1 MTDSKYRQ
9 DNSISFKHC
18 RMSGWRAFL
27 WMLVTVICM
36 AIAVPNE
43 AEAAKKRSS
52 KAKTTATAKKKTA
65 TRNTAKK
72 TASTAKS
79 TSSSKKRKTTSK
91 SRKGSSSRRR
101 AGSSSSKGGNW
112 ALTAAD
118 VNPDSKSPEVKAK
131 KSSKRQVTVERPD
144 LEAIRVATLDP
155 KNPMY
160 FPKLMKKFNRNDTTM
175 TADEFRHLYLGYMFQ
190 EDYDPYRE
198 SPYSSVT
205 DAYRNKTSHSKEE
218 IDTIRK
224 YAELTLLDN
233 PFDLRQ
239 MSFLVHV
246 LKERRKDMSA
256 KIWEYRLEHLLG
268 AIKSTGTGENEENA
282 WFVIYPAHEYDM
294 VQLMG
299 YHAVDA
305 DFIEPGFD
313 YLIVEPEEETAR
325 RLRDKVQKGFYF
337 DVRQIHQQYELK
349 HPEDGNEED
358 EASDAAIDEESA
370 EDPDDIPAEEDPDDT
385 PAEEDPDDIPAEE
398 NPDDIP
404 AEENPDDIPAEEN
417 PDIIPAEEPEAVI
430 PAG

>member
-1 MTDSKYRQ
+1 MESIQEYKIIDKPKATGGITRRNRQ
-9 DNSISFKHC
+9 PI
-18 RMSGWRAFL
+18 L
-27 WMLVTVICM
+27 WMIVFLLLM
-36 AIAVPNE
+36 AFALPLE
-43 AEAAKKRSS
+43 SDAARKKTS
-52 KAKTTATAKKKTA
+52 KAKTTATTKKKV
-65 TRNTAKK
+65 
-72 TASTAKS
+72 
-79 TSSSKKRKTTSK
+79 SSSKKKTSST
-91 SRKGSSSRRR
+91 SRKKRSTRRRSTGSSSRG
-101 AGSSSSKGGNW
+101 ANW

-118 VNPDSKSPEVKAK
+118 VNPDSKSPEVKSK

-155 KNPMY
+155 SNKMY

-198 SPYSSVT
+198 SPFSSVT
-205 DAYRNKTSHSKEE
+205 DSYRNKTSHSKEE

-224 YAELTLLDN
+224 YAELTLQDN

-313 YLIVEPEEETAR
+313 YLIVEPEEETAK

-349 HPEDGNEED
+349 HPEDEED
-358 EASDAAIDEESA
+358 DDGYLADSD
-370 EDPDDIPAEEDPDDT
+370 EDPDDIPAEEDPD
-385 PAEEDPDDIPAEE
+385 EIPAREDS
-398 NPDDIP
+398 N
-404 AEENPDDIPAEEN
+404 
-417 PDIIPAEEPEAVI
+417 VI
-430 PAG
+430 PAD